1 MSPSATTQVDV
12 SHLNDRW
19 SYLVNL
25 TLIGN
30 AVYLSMDIPDSF
42 LGVRVRAES
51 ARTSLTCWQMSKLL
65 NYIHYD
71 KTKTAVFTVFIG
83 IWR

>member
-1 MSPSATTQVDV
+1 
-12 SHLNDRW
+12 
-19 SYLVNL
+19 
-25 TLIGN
+25 
-30 AVYLSMDIPDSF
+30 MDIPDSF

-51 ARTSLTCWQMSKLL
+51 ARTPLTRWQMSKLL